1 MTTLQ
6 KKLPTKIPEIKPVVR
21 KNSEED
27 SSFTARNATGS
38 VKDKE
43 SQFFSVSASIPP
55 LQKTICLRKKQKRER
70 DTVWENKKETEREKE
85 GKGVSKLLLVNKI
98 LY

>member
-1 MTTLQ
+1 MCSNQYPGKGTEKQDKTEQKLTTLQ

-43 SQFFSVSASIPP
+43 SQFFSLSQLLYHP
-55 LQKTICLRKKQKRER
+55 CRKQS
-70 DTVWENKKETEREKE
+70 V
-85 GKGVSKLLLVNKI
+85 
-98 LY
+98 